1 MKSPIPVL
9 ALGVALAAPLA
20 HARECSAPP
29 VRDSEQAMCFAIRYA
44 DKNHLSYGP
53 AFKKTIGKG
62 RNAWTIRFA
71 DTRKDTKGAGWEVDV
86 DVTSGTVVRYTGY
99 KGTER

>member
-1 MKSPIPVL
+1 MKTSIP
-9 ALGVALAAPLA
+9 ALALAAAVVTPLA
-20 HARECSAPP
+20 LARECSAPP
-29 VRDSEQAMCFAIRYA
+29 VRDSDQAMCFAIRYA

-62 RNAWTIRFA
+62 RSAWTIRFA
-71 DTRKDTKGAGWEVDV
+71 DTRKDTRGAGWEVDV

>member
-1 MKSPIPVL
+1 MKGSIPVL